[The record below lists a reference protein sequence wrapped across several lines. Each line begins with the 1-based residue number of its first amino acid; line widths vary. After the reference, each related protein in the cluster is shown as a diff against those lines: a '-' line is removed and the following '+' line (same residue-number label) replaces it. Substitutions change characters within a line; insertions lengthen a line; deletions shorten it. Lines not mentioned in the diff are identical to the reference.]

1 LRVIAFNYVTWEKTI
16 MRTKQ
21 WLPFAALL
29 LIVALLAAPT
39 YSGVQTSS
47 AQASGS
53 MVVIPKGKTIKI
65 GWAGDLT
72 KQLIVPSKGILFGAQ
87 VAVNRR
93 NAAGGIKGFNV
104 EIVQGDD
111 QCVGEQATTV
121 AQKFASDP
129 EILGVVGH
137 VCSGATIPA
146 SDVYEKAR
154 IVMVS
159 PSATAYAVTN
169 RGLTVVN
176 RVVFTDDKQGLADA
190 LYMINEVKA
199 KTVATLD
206 DSASYGK
213 GLAETVQR
221 EFARLGGQV
230 VLAESID
237 PEAKDYRPV
246 LTKLLA
252 NPPDVLFFGG
262 YEKPAA
268 LLTQQ
273 MKEVGLTN
281 TTFFSDDG
289 AYTSTYIQL
298 AGKDAEGVLVSSVS
312 VKASDEQ
319 ALKAFED
326 EFAKVANDKYE
337 VYDPYQP
344 NGYDAA
350 SVIMNGIESVAK
362 VDDKGD
368 LTVDREALI
377 KAVRATKDFKG
388 LTGTLTCDSKGDCG
402 AGEVAISEIKN
413 SQWELR
419 KKYTAED
426 LQAASEAAPA
436 ATMAATMSK

>member
-1 LRVIAFNYVTWEKTI
+1 
-16 MRTKQ
+16 MRTSSRSN
-21 WLPFAALL
+21 WLRLAAFV
-29 LIVALLAAPT
+29 LIVALLAGPGYT
-39 YSGVQTSS
+39 GVQTSIV
-47 AQASGS
+47 QGMGS
-53 MVVIPKGKTIKI
+53 TAMIAKGKTVKI

-72 KQLIVPSKGILFGAQ
+72 KQLVVPSKGILFGAQ

-121 AQKFASDP
+121 AQKFVSDP
-129 EILGVVGH
+129 DIVGVVGH

-154 IVMVS
+154 VVMVS
-159 PSATAYAVTN
+159 GSATAYSVTN

-176 RVVFTDDKQGLADA
+176 RVVFTDDKQGLAEA
-190 LYMINEVKA
+190 LYMINEMKA
-199 KTVATLD
+199 KSIATLD

-221 EFARLGGQV
+221 EFARLGGKV

-237 PEAKDYRPV
+237 PEAKDFRPV

-281 TTFFSDDG
+281 TKFFSDDG

-298 AGKDAEGVLVSSVS
+298 AGNDAEGVFLSSVS
-312 VKASDEQ
+312 TKGGDEK
-319 ALKAFED
+319 ALKQFSD
-326 EFAKVANDKYE
+326 DFAKVANDKYE

-344 NGYDAA
+344 NGFDAA
-350 SVIMNGIESVAK
+350 SVLMEAIDKVAT
-362 VDDKGD
+362 VDSKGD
-368 LTVDREALI
+368 LNIDREALI
-377 KAVRATKDFKG
+377 KAVRATKGFKG
-388 LTGTLTCDSKGDCG
+388 LTGTLTCDAKGDCG
-402 AGEVAISEIKN
+402 AGEVGIYEIK
-413 SQWELR
+413 SGKWELR
-419 KKYTAED
+419 KKYTIDD
-426 LQAASEAAPA
+426 LQAASDAAPA